1 MNLSKEDLLLEKQK
15 LAETVKEVNRQL
27 DEIGV
32 KVTDES
38 ESLKEFQRL
47 RWEIDQEMDKGER
60 YSFVQENDLKINILN
75 EETLKARRLY
85 KVKDNPYFGSII
97 FNNENLYIGITSIK
111 RDMDY
116 LVMDWRAPIS
126 SLFYD
131 YELGEAT
138 YTSPGGTES
147 GVITRKRQYR
157 IEKGKL
163 KHVFDTNINID
174 DEILQEVLAE
184 TSSDK
189 MKNIV
194 NTIQAEQNAIIR
206 DEKTKTII
214 VQGIAG
220 SGKTSVA
227 LHRIAFLLYK
237 IEYLTSTNVLIF
249 SPNDVFTE
257 YISNVLPDLGE
268 ENTLQ
273 TTYHHFAAS
282 FISEYYRV
290 ESYSSFV
297 ERYYKGIRQDND
309 LIKYKLS
316 DEMIPAMENY
326 AKYYTKAARFIGDL
340 EYKETVIPLMELNEY
355 LFERYDKMPLFERVE
370 LIAEKINNRYFKG
383 TKKDYISILSRLYK
397 VANFKKDFVAI
408 YKNFFDSLIFQDS
421 YKGNYRK
428 NENMRNLAKKVLNYE
443 DASPFIYLKCL
454 LEGYPYKVY
463 VRHVVIDEAQDY
475 TYLQYKILA
484 KIFKKAE
491 FTILGDTNQTVN
503 PYYHYDSLKVLQ
515 NIFKTDSKYLE
526 LNKTYRSSPEI
537 IEYANSVL
545 GLNHVSAIRKNVN
558 LPVIKR
564 DIKDLQHIG
573 RDIKYLKDKY
583 KSVAVITKSI
593 EEAKL
598 LAMELKKKY
607 PKTSI
612 IDIDTEKYNREL
624 VVAPAYGVKGLEFD
638 SAIIINNFSSD
649 TYLYYV
655 AVTRSQHEL
664 IVYE

>member
-1 MNLSKEDLLLEKQK
+1 MNLSKEDYLLEKQK
-15 LAETVKEVNRQL
+15 LDETVREVNRQL

-60 YSFVQENDLKINILN
+60 YSFVQENDLRISILN
-75 EETLKARRLY
+75 EQTLKARRLY
-85 KVKDNPYFGSII
+85 KVKDNPYFGSIV
-97 FNNENLYIGITSIK
+97 FNDEHLYIGITSIK

-131 YELGEAT
+131 YELGEAS
-138 YTSPGGTES
+138 YTSPGGSES

-184 TSSDK
+184 SSNEK

-206 DEKTKTII
+206 DDKTKTII

-237 IEYLTSTNVLIF
+237 MEYLTSTNVLIF

-273 TTYHHFAAS
+273 TTYHSFAAS

-316 DEMIPAMENY
+316 DAIIPAIEAF
-326 AKYYTKAARFIGDL
+326 AKYYTKAARFISDL

-383 TKKDYISILSRLYK
+383 AKKDYISIMSRLYK
-397 VANFKKDFVAI
+397 IANFKKDYVSI

-421 YKGNYRK
+421 
-428 NENMRNLAKKVLNYE
+428 
-443 DASPFIYLKCL
+443 
-454 LEGYPYKVY
+454 
-463 VRHVVIDEAQDY
+463 
-475 TYLQYKILA
+475 
-484 KIFKKAE
+484 
-491 FTILGDTNQTVN
+491 
-503 PYYHYDSLKVLQ
+503 
-515 NIFKTDSKYLE
+515 
-526 LNKTYRSSPEI
+526 
-537 IEYANSVL
+537 
-545 GLNHVSAIRKNVN
+545 
-558 LPVIKR
+558 
-564 DIKDLQHIG
+564 
-573 RDIKYLKDKY
+573 
-583 KSVAVITKSI
+583 
-593 EEAKL
+593 
-598 LAMELKKKY
+598 
-607 PKTSI
+607 
-612 IDIDTEKYNREL
+612 
-624 VVAPAYGVKGLEFD
+624 
-638 SAIIINNFSSD
+638 
-649 TYLYYV
+649 
-655 AVTRSQHEL
+655 
-664 IVYE
+664 